1 MFCAAIGRLVKTLIT
16 QIEMQ
21 PVFFLQS
28 YKSMIFFNFSYSRSV
43 DLKEELDGS
52 AH

>member
-28 YKSMIFFNFSYSRSV
+28 YKSMIKIAL
-43 DLKEELDGS
+43 LKQKTLRF
-52 AH
+52 